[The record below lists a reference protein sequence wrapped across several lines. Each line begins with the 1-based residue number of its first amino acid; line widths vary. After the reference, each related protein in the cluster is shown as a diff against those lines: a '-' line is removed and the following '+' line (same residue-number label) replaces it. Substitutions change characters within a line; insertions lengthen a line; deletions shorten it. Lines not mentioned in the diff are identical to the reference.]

1 MTEGRRPGADTRAG
15 GRAAP
20 LGLLTLL
27 AVALVSINLR
37 PGATSIGPVLAEL
50 ETGVGVSPAVAGVL
64 TALPGLCFGVLGAT
78 AVPLSRRWGLTGTIC
93 LGLALVVLG
102 LGLRV
107 LTGSTVPFV
116 VLSAAA
122 LGGMAVG
129 NVLVP
134 AWIKRQP
141 GAGVRLMT
149 LYSTGLTVG
158 GASGAALSAPVT
170 AAGAGWRG
178 ALGLWAGVAATALVA
193 WLLVARRERGTVLP
207 GGSGLP
213 TGQLVRSPTAVALT
227 VLFGMQSMNAYVQFG
242 WLPQIYRDAGLS
254 ATSAGLLTGS
264 LTATGIVGGLLMP
277 TVIHRS
283 RTLTPWMVGFGVLA
297 VLGYTG
303 LLLAP
308 AALPWL
314 WVAVLG
320 LSGWAFPTVIALLT
334 ARSRRPEVTAGL
346 SGFVQPIGYLFA
358 AAGPFLVGLIHSWTG
373 DWQLVLVLLA
383 LSGVPLAV
391 AGVRAARPVFVDDEL
406 GPPTL
411 EDAPV

>member
-1 MTEGRRPGADTRAG
+1 MTEEGRGVAG
-15 GRAAP
+15 SPAARRAAP

-27 AVALVSINLR
+27 AVALVSVNLR

-50 ETGVGVSPAVAGVL
+50 EAGVGVSPAVAGVL
-64 TALPGLCFGVLGAT
+64 TALPGLCFGLLGMA

-93 LGLALVVLG
+93 LGLGLVVVG

-116 VLSAAA
+116 VLSAVA

-149 LYSTGLTVG
+149 IYSTGLTVG
-158 GASGAALSAPVT
+158 GASGAALSAPVA
-170 AAGAGWRG
+170 AAGPGWRG
-178 ALGLWAGVAATALVA
+178 ALGVWALVALTALVA
-193 WLLVARRERGTVLP
+193 WLLVARRERGSLV
-207 GGSGLP
+207 P
-213 TGQLVRSPTAVALT
+213 TGRGVATGRLVRSPTAVALT

-264 LTATGIVGGLLMP
+264 LTATGILGGLLMP

-283 RTLTPWMVGFGVLA
+283 RTLAPWMVAFGVLA

-314 WVAVLG
+314 WVALLG

-346 SGFVQPIGYLFA
+346 SGFVQPVGYLCA

-391 AGVRAARPVFVDDEL
+391 AGVRASRPVYVDDEL
-406 GPPTL
+406 DPPGVRS
-411 EDAPV
+411 AVV